1 MERSQFSAGG
11 AGRPCRSASDPRQ
24 ELPPDRP
31 GAGCGQE
38 RCPSL
43 GEARHGCYEKIF
55 EKRIAIEDEKK
66 DGFGQVFKSA
76 LQAVNDKQVYSD
88 EMTNKLV
95 LGEDVEIHEVM
106 LAAEEASLAL
116 QTAVQVR
123 NKLTEAIKELT
134 NLQI

>member
-1 MERSQFSAGG
+1 MKIDNFT
-11 AGRPCRSASDPRQ
+11 
-24 ELPPDRP
+24 
-31 GAGCGQE
+31 
-38 RCPSL
+38 PS
-43 GEARHGCYEKIF
+43 EKIF

-95 LGEDVEIHEVM
+95 LGEGVEIHEVM

>member
-1 MERSQFSAGG
+1 MKIDNFT
-11 AGRPCRSASDPRQ
+11 
-24 ELPPDRP
+24 
-31 GAGCGQE
+31 
-38 RCPSL
+38 PS
-43 GEARHGCYEKIF
+43 EKIF

-66 DGFGQVFKSA
+66 DGFGQVFKNA
-76 LQAVNDKQVYSD
+76 LQTVNDKQVYSD

>member
-1 MERSQFSAGG
+1 M
-11 AGRPCRSASDPRQ
+11 D
-24 ELPPDRP
+24 LDKY
-31 GAGCGQE
+31 
-38 RCPSL
+38 L
-43 GEARHGCYEKIF
+43 KVH
-55 EKRIAIEDEKK
+55 ED
-66 DGFGQVFKSA
+66 
-76 LQAVNDKQVYSD
+76 
-88 EMTNKLV
+88 KLV

>member
-1 MERSQFSAGG
+1 MKKY
-11 AGRPCRSASDPRQ
+11 
-24 ELPPDRP
+24 L
-31 GAGCGQE
+31 
-38 RCPSL
+38 
-43 GEARHGCYEKIF
+43 K
-55 EKRIAIEDEKK
+55 KKIAIEDEKK
-66 DGFGQVFKSA
+66 DGFGQGFKSA

-123 NKLTEAIKELT
+123 NKLTEAIRELT

>member
-1 MERSQFSAGG
+1 M
-11 AGRPCRSASDPRQ
+11 
-24 ELPPDRP
+24 
-31 GAGCGQE
+31 
-38 RCPSL
+38 
-43 GEARHGCYEKIF
+43 
-55 EKRIAIEDEKK
+55 
-66 DGFGQVFKSA
+66 
-76 LQAVNDKQVYSD
+76 DKYLKVHYKLS
-88 EMTNKLV
+88 MINKLV

>member
-1 MERSQFSAGG
+1 MKIDNFT
-11 AGRPCRSASDPRQ
+11 
-24 ELPPDRP
+24 
-31 GAGCGQE
+31 
-38 RCPSL
+38 PS
-43 GEARHGCYEKIF
+43 EKIF
-55 EKRIAIEDEKK
+55 EKRISIEDEKK
-66 DGFGQVFKSA
+66 DGFGQAFKSA

>member
-1 MERSQFSAGG
+1 MKIDNFT
-11 AGRPCRSASDPRQ
+11 
-24 ELPPDRP
+24 
-31 GAGCGQE
+31 
-38 RCPSL
+38 PS
-43 GEARHGCYEKIF
+43 EKIF

-66 DGFGQVFKSA
+66 DGLDKYLKVHYKLSM
-76 LQAVNDKQVYSD
+76 NKQVYSD